1 MQTAIS
7 DRFLA
12 QDTSTLFTV
21 AETEDEVF
29 AQLEGYEQKH
39 YDKYRRN

>member
-1 MQTAIS
+1 MFTLS
-7 DRFLA
+7 RSVLSGHA
-12 QDTSTLFTV
+12 QTLFTV